1 MSEALRPGLQKAADI
16 PPERPEVRP
25 ILLTATHTPVW
36 EPAERPGLPEEA
48 DTLQGVQAV
57 CPILPAAAF
66 TPLWEPTALLD
77 LPEAAYTPLWELTAR
92 TNLLE
97 AAGLTAAAPA
107 TVLQPG
113 EAVPLLLSALTAAQN
128 FPAQQISALPAA
140 NR

>member
-1 MSEALRPGLQKAADI
+1 MSEALRPGLQKAEDT

-48 DTLQGVQAV
+48 DTLQGVPAV
-57 CPILPAAAF
+57 CPILSAAAF
-66 TPLWEPTALLD
+66 TLLWEPTALLD

-128 FPAQQISALPAA
+128 FSAQQISALPAA

>member
-1 MSEALRPGLQKAADI
+1 MSEALRPGLQKAADT

-25 ILLTATHTPVW
+25 SLLAATHTPVW

-57 CPILPAAAF
+57 CPILPA
-66 TPLWEPTALLD
+66 
-77 LPEAAYTPLWELTAR
+77 AAYTPLWELTAR

>member
-1 MSEALRPGLQKAADI
+1 MSEAVRPGLLA
-16 PPERPEVRP
+16 
-25 ILLTATHTPVW
+25 ATHTPVW
-36 EPAERPGLPEEA
+36 EPAERPGPPEA
-48 DTLQGVQAV
+48 VDTPPGIQAV
-57 CPILPAAAF
+57 CPILPAAAY

-128 FPAQQISALPAA
+128 SPAQQISALPAA